1 MGGVYKKKGEKK
13 NTPKR
18 KARETE
24 EGLLWKRKYGC
35 SSKTLNVGGG
45 EMSVCVFF
53 FLFSSHLV
61 FPFQLCSYY
70 RFAGCL
76 LISQRTECH
85 QLIFFRASG

>member
-53 FLFSSHLV
+53 FSLF
-61 FPFQLCSYY
+61 FPPRLSFSALQL
-70 RFAGCL
+70 L
-76 LISQRTECH
+76 
-85 QLIFFRASG
+85 